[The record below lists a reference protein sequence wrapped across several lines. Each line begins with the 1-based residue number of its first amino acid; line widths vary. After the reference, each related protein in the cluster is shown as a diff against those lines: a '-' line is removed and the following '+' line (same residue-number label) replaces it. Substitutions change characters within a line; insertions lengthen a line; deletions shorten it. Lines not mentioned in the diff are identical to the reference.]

1 MIFDA
6 QKLKV
11 NGSVDFKKRH
21 NEFENIYLI
30 SHHQLKKKKTSHT
43 KDISTRSR
51 EHVENTR
58 LLQDETDK
66 PVLNMLQ
73 LIGTGYDSMNVYSLW
88 QIFRAYQ

>member
-1 MIFDA
+1 MAAWTSKATQWVWKYIFNFTP
-6 QKLKV
+6 LV
-11 NGSVDFKKRH
+11 
-21 NEFENIYLI
+21 
-30 SHHQLKKKKTSHT
+30 KKKTSHT
-43 KDISTRSR
+43 KNISTRSR

-88 QIFRAYQ
+88 

>member
-30 SHHQLKKKKTSHT
+30 SHHQLKKKRLTPK
-43 KDISTRSR
+43 IYL
-51 EHVENTR
+51 HVLENTWQNTR

-73 LIGTGYDSMNVYSLW
+73 LTGTGYDSMNVYSLW